1 MNNENSG
8 RPTLMKTTVGIT
20 TPRLSRHLLATEGEA
35 TPGDDRANPY
45 RSVEEREYVERV
57 RQKERDRRDGQ
68 LWKSGLD
75 DAQVEVDPPEPG
87 VDFVIRDPTAGD
99 DPFAFDDAEP
109 ELPTL
114 DFDGPQF

>member
-1 MNNENSG
+1 MNNN
-8 RPTLMKTTVGIT
+8 RPTIMETTVGIT
-20 TPRLSRHLLATEGEA
+20 FPRLSREPLMTEGEA

-57 RQKERDRRDGQ
+57 RQKRQVREDSR

-99 DPFAFDDAEP
+99 DPFAFDDAQP
-109 ELPTL
+109 DLPTL
-114 DFDGPQF
+114 DFDGPKF

>member
-1 MNNENSG
+1 MREN
-8 RPTLMKTTVGIT
+8 RPTIMKTTVGVT
-20 TPRLSRHLLATEGEA
+20 FPRLSREPLMTEGEA

-57 RQKERDRRDGQ
+57 RAKERERRDGQ

-87 VDFVIRDPTAGD
+87 VDFIIRDPTAGEN

-109 ELPTL
+109 DLPTL
-114 DFDGPQF
+114 DFDGPRF

>member
-1 MNNENSG
+1 MTDR
-8 RPTLMKTTVGIT
+8 RPTLMKTTPGIT
-20 TPRLSRHLLATEGEA
+20 TPNLTLEPLGTEGELSEG
-35 TPGDDRANPY
+35 PDHINPH
-45 RSVEEREYVERV
+45 RSVQEREIVEQYKRK
-57 RQKERDRRDGQ
+57 RREREDSE

-75 DAQVEVDPPEPG
+75 EAQVEVDPPEPG